1 MGELKNIDIYNMV
14 DIALS
19 SNFENHHILPS
30 VYRQEMIDLS
40 WKSLS
45 KIFSRGVLIEYEKYN
60 YRAIGLS
67 EEGTIE
73 LLNRSKLV
81 SVDDLEKIEWKF
93 DMC

>member
-1 MGELKNIDIYNMV
+1 MV